1 MEHSATSPITNGFRM
16 TWLLRILL
24 ALAGLGLLATL
35 LALWVYRDI
44 PAADLE
50 AKYALPQ
57 SRFVELDGVRMHVVD
72 EGTGPAIVLVHAH
85 YASLRMWDPWAE
97 RLARNHRVIRFDL
110 TSHGLTG
117 PDPSGDY
124 TLERG
129 VELMERLLDGLG
141 LERFVL
147 AGASTG
153 GTHALRYAARH
164 PERVER
170 LILLNPGVLEGKQMS
185 RRAEGPVA
193 DLLFATL
200 QRITP
205 RFVPR
210 AILRSGFADRD
221 AVSEELVTEW
231 HELWLREG
239 QRPAEIARIRQ
250 YQAGDVDGIARSV
263 RVPVL
268 LMWGEANRIAP
279 LAQAGELREL
289 LENAPSVELRTYPG
303 VGHMATYEAPEATA
317 RDVADWL
324 AKPSPAGP
332 AVTAP

>member
-1 MEHSATSPITNGFRM
+1 MEHSPESPTTTGSGM
-16 TWLLRILL
+16 KWLLRILL
-24 ALAGLGLLATL
+24 VLAGFAVLAAGIGT
-35 LALWVYRDI
+35 WVYRDI

-57 SRFVELDGVRMHVVD
+57 SSFIDLDGVRMHVV
-72 EGTGPAIVLVHAH
+72 EQGKGPAVVLVHAH
-85 YASLRMWDPWAE
+85 YANLRMWNPWVE
-97 RLARNHRVIRFDL
+97 HLARNHRVIRFDL

-129 VELMERLLDGLG
+129 VDLMERLVDGLG

-153 GTHALRYAARH
+153 GTHALHYAARH

-170 LILLNPGVLEGKQMS
+170 LVLLNPGVLEGKQRS
-185 RRAEGPVA
+185 GRGEGPVA

-205 RFVPR
+205 RLVPR
-210 AILRSGFADRD
+210 AILRSGFADPD

-250 YQAGDVDGIARSV
+250 YRAGDVDGIARSV
-263 RVPVL
+263 KVPVL

-279 LAQAGELREL
+279 LAQAGELRAL
-289 LENAPSVELRTYPG
+289 LENAPSVELLTYPG

-317 RDVADWL
+317 RDVAAWL
-324 AKPSPAGP
+324 AAPSPAGP
-332 AVTAP
+332 GPAPD